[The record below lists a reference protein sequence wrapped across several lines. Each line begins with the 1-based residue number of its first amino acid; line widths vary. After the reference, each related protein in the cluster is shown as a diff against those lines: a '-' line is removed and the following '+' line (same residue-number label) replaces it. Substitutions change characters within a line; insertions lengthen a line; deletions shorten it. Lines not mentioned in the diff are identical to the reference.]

1 MSAVDCFI
9 CSTVFLVIAG
19 SLAVEEHKYYGG
31 VSLFGAA
38 VLVFCFLLFGV
49 SAFRVALC
57 LSTLS

>member
-9 CSTVFLVIAG
+9 CSTVFLVMAG

-31 VSLFGAA
+31 VSLIGGAL
-38 VLVFCFLLFGV
+38 LVFCFLLFGV
-49 SAFRVALC
+49 SAFRVVLC